1 MAHSGVA
8 RLRLH
13 SWALSTS
20 DLKQALAQEGAVQL
34 GEDATRRELVD
45 AAASAFPGGVLPPR
59 PPPKRQ
65 VEDDVE
71 LRRMIDMHV
80 EEECGEEDDYLPGG
94 VEEGDWAHTD
104 AGEGKER

>member
-59 PPPKRQ
+59 PPMTTTMSRRLPGRVPPPGRATAEAPPRQ
-65 VEDDVE
+65 V
-71 LRRMIDMHV
+71 
-80 EEECGEEDDYLPGG
+80 PG
-94 VEEGDWAHTD
+94 
-104 AGEGKER
+104 